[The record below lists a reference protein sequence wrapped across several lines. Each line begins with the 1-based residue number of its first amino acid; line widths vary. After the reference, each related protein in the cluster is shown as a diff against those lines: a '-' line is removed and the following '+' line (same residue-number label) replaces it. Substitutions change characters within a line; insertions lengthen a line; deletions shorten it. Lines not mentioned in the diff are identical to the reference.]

1 MPITLDYLNINNN
14 PSSQRLRKHIAYI
27 KVGINSTYR
36 IQKAKIM
43 ITKQFSYLKM
53 SAHHQEETCYSSV
66 ISSTVDEVKLVAR
79 EVQ

>member
-1 MPITLDYLNINNN
+1 
-14 PSSQRLRKHIAYI
+14 
-27 KVGINSTYR
+27 
-36 IQKAKIM
+36 M

-53 SAHHQEETCYSSV
+53 SAHHQEETCLSSV